1 MPRIVL
7 KDLETERTITIP
19 DAEASFG
26 RDPGC
31 SVVVDSGNSRV
42 VSGHHARV
50 FFQDDA
56 WWVEDTS
63 RNGTILDDERLR
75 KGERYSIKAG
85 QVVGLGETGPRYRVL
100 SLEGRRVVETMME
113 PSAGAAPPE
122 PPPAASGTQPL
133 KQGGSAAPAPERPS
147 SAPAS
152 APAPDI
158 QTTAMRRSE
167 ALRAGLDVAA
177 LEAAS
182 LEGPTEPMGPGPD
195 WVVHVVLR
203 ETHTNQRWDVRGGVI
218 KIGRAPECMVQIPPE
233 QGASV
238 SRVHAEIAVADGGI
252 SVRDAGSRNGT
263 FVNGKRI
270 QNQQETRKSDLL
282 MLGSGGPTFS
292 IEELRI
298 VKGAPPEPAQAR
310 APVGAAAA
318 AAASHGTPAGGSPAH
333 AGGERTPGKP
343 GIVSRPMGPATNLAR
358 RSFAGVGR
366 TAFFKDVLEDM
377 SRKSARRVRT
387 IVWISVVMTVGVA
400 AGVLWMTQQ
409 RVSASERRFAQE
421 RAEFEAR
428 ADSIRLAATAEAE
441 LLRAAFDSARASS
454 APRDIVDSLRN
465 ALADASRRTGLLE
478 VALTR
483 AQQSL
488 DQQLSAGETARR
500 RAEEEMNRLRA
511 EVGRAQSSGIG
522 SRSMLDSLSRALRLA
537 EERASEI
544 SNTLR
549 TVRNANADLAQVA
562 KLNQGAVGLVTMYS
576 DTGGAEGSGFAITP
590 SGYFVTNRHV
600 VMTDAGRVAD
610 SLFVTM
616 ADQRYG
622 NWLRADVVRVG
633 SGDVDIAVLKLRNYR
648 GLYVEKIDWRFQNA
662 RQGEPAAL
670 IGFPRGTMLALDGA
684 DTVRTSVSA
693 GIFSKVTPSRI
704 QFDGFSQ
711 GGSSG
716 SAVFAVSSGEVVA
729 VHFAGLRGAVGLGF
743 AIPVSQV
750 VPLLPAEARSEL
762 GIR

>member
-19 DAEASFG
+19 DAEASLG

-31 SVVVDSGNSRV
+31 SVVVDGGNSRV

-113 PSAGAAPPE
+113 PSAGTAPPE

-133 KQGGSAAPAPERPS
+133 KQGGSARPAPEPPS
-147 SAPAS
+147 APPAS
-152 APAPDI
+152 APSPDI
-158 QTTAMRRSE
+158 QTTAMRRSD
-167 ALRAGLDVAA
+167 ALRAGIDVAA

-203 ETHTNQRWDVRGGVI
+203 ETHSNQRWDVRGSVI

-270 QNQQETRKSDLL
+270 QNKQEARKSDLL

-298 VKGAPPEPAQAR
+298 VKGAPAEPAPAR
-310 APVGAAAA
+310 APVGAAVA
-318 AAASHGTPAGGSPAH
+318 AAASRGTPAGGSPAH
-333 AGGERTPGKP
+333 AGNEERTPVKP
-343 GIVSRPMGPATNLAR
+343 AVVSRPMGPATNLAR

-387 IVWISVVMTVGVA
+387 IVWISVVVTVGVA

-454 APRDIVDSLRN
+454 APRSIVDSLRN

-488 DQQLSAGETARR
+488 DQQLAQGEAARR
-500 RAEEEMNRLRA
+500 GAEEEMNRLRA
-511 EVGRAQSSGIG
+511 EVGRAQSGGLG
-522 SRSMLDSLSRALRLA
+522 SRSLLDSLSRALRLA
-537 EERASEI
+537 EDRATEI
-544 SNTLR
+544 TNTLR
-549 TVRNANADLAQVA
+549 TVRNSNADLAQVA
-562 KLNQGAVGLVTMYS
+562 KLNQSAVGLVTMYS
-576 DTGGAEGSGFAITP
+576 DTGGAEGTGFAITP

-622 NWLRADVVRVG
+622 NWLKAEVVKVG
-633 SGDVDIAVLKLRNYR
+633 AGDVDIAVLKLRNYR
-648 GLYVEKIDWRFQNA
+648 GTYVERIDWSSRNA

-670 IGFPRGTMLALDGA
+670 IGFPRGTMVALDGA
-684 DTVRTSVSA
+684 DTVRTSMSA

-716 SAVFAVSSGEVVA
+716 SPVFAASGEVVA
-729 VHFAGLRGAVGLGF
+729 VHFAGLRGTVGLGF

-750 VPLLPAEARSEL
+750 LSLLPAEARSEL